1 MLACDLIVEV
11 RAARCISAEQTAEVE
26 RLMPIGEAISR
37 EMLDFLFTVDGYAE
51 RAAPAW
57 TQLLA
62 RAVLAGVVLGEAPAG
77 VLSETKADWLIR
89 KIGNDRLAAP
99 RSLELLARI
108 LARSESA
115 PDWLR
120 QLLVE
125 LSARNH
131 AKPSR
136 DARHLQAVLAES
148 WGTDGAPAPEAVETV
163 ASADVVAMPT
173 PAPAPAEIPVA
184 AAA

>member
-11 RAARCISAEQTAEVE
+11 RAARSVSAEQAAELE
-26 RLMPIGEAISR
+26 RAMPTGQAVSH
-37 EMLDFLFTVDGYAE
+37 EMLDFLFTVDRYAE

-62 RAVLAGVVLGEAPAG
+62 RAVLTGVVLGEAPAG
-77 VLSETKADWLIR
+77 QLSEAKADWLIQ
-89 KIGNDRLAAP
+89 KIGNDRIATL
-99 RSLELLARI
+99 RGLELLARVI
-108 LARSESA
+108 ARSESA

-131 AKPSR
+131 RAEPR
-136 DARHLQAVLAES
+136 TDARRLQAALAKTFS
-148 WGTDGAPAPEAVETV
+148 SRGTPAAEVAEQRAAVEIV
-163 ASADVVAMPT
+163 PI